1 MANTP
6 NMDRIM
12 NKRQFP
18 RKLLDPIHI
27 AEMKVVD
34 RLTVL
39 AHSGTIINASATGLL
54 IRVHHRALHP
64 ELLRNNVALA
74 TLPGEHVV
82 MHIVEM
88 ALDIEGTIV
97 RTHQATPEWMD
108 IGVDLTESAPAYWRE
123 CLMDLL
129 PGLGDM
135 RPPRT

>member
-74 TLPGEHVV
+74 TLQGEHVV

-97 RTHQATPEWMD
+97 RTHQTTPEWMD

>member
-1 MANTP
+1 MANIQH
-6 NMDRIM
+6 MDRIM

-27 AEMKVVD
+27 AEMKIVD
-34 RLTVL
+34 HMTVL

-74 TLPGEHVV
+74 TLQGEHVV

>member
-1 MANTP
+1 
-6 NMDRIM
+6 M
-12 NKRQFP
+12 NKRQYP
-18 RKLLDPIHI
+18 RKLLDPMHV

-39 AHSGTIINASATGLL
+39 AYSGTIINASATGLL

-64 ELLRNNVALA
+64 ELVRNNVALA
-74 TLPGEHVV
+74 TLQGEHVV

-97 RTHQATPEWMD
+97 RTHQAAPEWMD
-108 IGVDLTESAPAYWRE
+108 IGIDLTESAPAYWRE

-129 PGLGDM
+129 PGLGDTG
-135 RPPRT
+135 PLRT

>member
-1 MANTP
+1 MVNTP

-18 RKLLDPIHI
+18 RKLLSPIHI

-34 RLTVL
+34 RLSVL
-39 AHSGTIINASATGLL
+39 AHSGTILNASATGLL

-64 ELLRNNVALA
+64 ELARNNGALA
-74 TLPGEHVV
+74 ALQGEYVV

-97 RTHQATPEWMD
+97 RTQRAAPEWMD
-108 IGVDLTESAPAYWRE
+108 IGIDLTESAPAYWRE
-123 CLMDLL
+123 CLAELL
-129 PGLGDM
+129 PGLDET
-135 RPPRT
+135 RPG

>member
-1 MANTP
+1 
-6 NMDRIM
+6 MDRIM
-12 NKRQFP
+12 NKRQYP
-18 RKLLDPIHI
+18 RKLLDPMHV

-39 AHSGTIINASATGLL
+39 AYSGTIINASATGLL

-64 ELLRNNVALA
+64 ELVRNNVALA
-74 TLPGEHVV
+74 TLQGEHVV

-97 RTHQATPEWMD
+97 RTHQAAPEWMD
-108 IGVDLTESAPAYWRE
+108 IGIDLTESAPAYWRE

-129 PGLGDM
+129 PGLGDTG
-135 RPPRT
+135 PLRT

>member
-1 MANTP
+1 
-6 NMDRIM
+6 MDRIM
-12 NKRQFP
+12 NKRQYP
-18 RKLLDPIHI
+18 RKLLDPLHV

-39 AHSGTIINASATGLL
+39 AYSGTIINASATGLL

-64 ELLRNNVALA
+64 ELVRNHVALA
-74 TLPGEHVV
+74 TLQGEHVV

-97 RTHQATPEWMD
+97 RTHQAAPEWMD
-108 IGVDLTESAPAYWRE
+108 IGIDLTESAPAYWRE

-129 PGLGDM
+129 PGLGDTG
-135 RPPRT
+135 PLRT